1 MKALK
6 NFFLKKNT
14 GFSLVELIITT
25 SIVMLIS
32 TIIYANYPD
41 LSEKQSIDRTA
52 RLISLT
58 MREAETRAMTVVED
72 PFSEGFGRFPAY
84 GVNFDVSPGSGSNK
98 KIILYSD
105 FDRNCTAFTSE
116 NCRYMTKEPGANDKM
131 IAERIIPTAAVIKN
145 LCGNLK
151 SLGEVCGLQELDIT
165 FLRPSP
171 TIYLKG
177 FDGVAWQ
184 DFNDA
189 EILVD
194 MPEGTKKNQ
203 KLIGI
208 TQSGQIFIEND
219 SIH

>member
-6 NFFLKKNT
+6 KFFLKT
-14 GFSLVELIITT
+14 AAGFSLIELVVTL
-25 SIVMLIS
+25 SIVILIS
-32 TIIYANYPD
+32 TVVYANYPD

-58 MREAETRAMTVVED
+58 MREAETRAMTITED

-84 GVNFDVSPGSGSNK
+84 GVHFDISLASGSNK
-98 KIILYSD
+98 KFILYSD
-105 FDRNCTAFTSE
+105 FDKTCTALTSE
-116 NCRYMTKEPGANDKM
+116 KCRYIIKEGANDKI

-151 SLGEVCGLQELDIT
+151 SLGEICGLQELDIT

-177 FDGVAWQ
+177 FDGVSWQ

-194 MPEGTKKNQ
+194 MPAGTKKNQ